1 VLEHQQPVSNADA
14 QGSAGAAFTDDRRQD
29 RYPQFEHLPQ
39 IHGDRFALSLFFS
52 QQTGVGTRGVDEAE
66 DRQPEAIRVL
76 HQSHRLAIAPWGGHA
91 EIAGDVFLGVPT
103 FLVAEQDDTLV
114 SDAAHATDEGLVV
127 AATAVPMQFDE
138 LIGKHLDVIEGA
150 RSLGVPRDLN
160 LLRGAQV
167 AEDLLATACR
177 EGLELEQ
184 LLADVDFRVLGQLPD
199 LVDLLLQLHQ
209 GLLEVEQGTTG
220 HGSGCKGQALNR
232 RA

>member
-1 VLEHQQPVSNADA
+1 M
-14 QGSAGAAFTDDRRQD
+14 
-29 RYPQFEHLPQ
+29 
-39 IHGDRFALSLFFS
+39 
-52 QQTGVGTRGVDEAE
+52 
-66 DRQPEAIRVL
+66 L
-76 HQSHRLAIAPWGGHA
+76 HQSHRLAIAPRGGHP

-114 SDAAHATDEGLVV
+114 SDAAYAANEGLVV
-127 AATAVPMQFDE
+127 AATAVAMQFDE
-138 LIGKHLDVIEGA
+138 LIGQHLDVIKGA
-150 RSLGVPRDLN
+150 RPLGVAGDLN

-167 AEDLLATACR
+167 AEDFLATACR
-177 EGLELEQ
+177 QGLELKQ
-184 LLADVDFRVLGQLPD
+184 LLADIDFRVFGQLPD

>member
-1 VLEHQQPVSNADA
+1 M
-14 QGSAGAAFTDDRRQD
+14 
-29 RYPQFEHLPQ
+29 
-39 IHGDRFALSLFFS
+39 
-52 QQTGVGTRGVDEAE
+52 
-66 DRQPEAIRVL
+66 
-76 HQSHRLAIAPWGGHA
+76 
-91 EIAGDVFLGVPT
+91 
-103 FLVAEQDDTLV
+103 AEQDDTLV
-114 SDAAHATDEGLVV
+114 SDATHATDEGLVV

-138 LIGKHLDVIEGA
+138 LIGKYLDVIEGA

-160 LLRGAQV
+160 LLCGAQV
-167 AEDLLATACR
+167 AEDLLATTCR